1 MGCPGFARAEWANLL
16 NEAAIV
22 TIDRKTGGV
31 HLADFMAAV
40 EHTVTSLEKR
50 NRGMR
55 DHACAM
61 TRSLIQSSGFRKQK
75 TVVNRRL
82 TTVFHFFGGVDGTL
96 TGKVLSQ

>member
-1 MGCPGFARAEWANLL
+1 MGCPGFARAEWANLV

-40 EHTVTSLEKR
+40 EHTMVSVEKR

-55 DHACAM
+55 DHACAL
-61 TRSLIQSSGFRKQK
+61 TRSLIQSSRFKNK
-75 TVVNRRL
+75 KPL
-82 TTVFHFFGGVDGTL
+82 
-96 TGKVLSQ
+96 